1 MSLERRWTSASS
13 AESDEVR
20 ARERAAE
27 VECLSGRSGGSAMR
41 RHGRRETPSDDVL
54 DEGMNDS
61 KHSRQ
66 GAIIKLDL
74 DDVVRNRDSGST
86 VVRAR
91 GMLVDSEFSLELVCH
106 DFREVE
112 PLGRSDVDDAFVR
125 DLRDGTRCGDAHG

>member
-1 MSLERRWTSASS
+1 
-13 AESDEVR
+13 
-20 ARERAAE
+20 
-27 VECLSGRSGGSAMR
+27 MR

-125 DLRDGTRCGDAHG
+125 DLRDGTTCGDAHG